1 MRFKDMKQA
10 VGLLYNEWNLGK
22 KECNASGNIC
32 AWIYLMEILE
42 ESEEIIIYKEK
53 GKLIGFCGYS
63 KNGSKKHL
71 IRKIFYKE
79 IKERLYKS
87 KKIKDINALKEYFNN
102 YDYSPKEFENYY
114 DGEISILIVDKDY
127 RGKNIGKKLVLET
140 FNRAKKAKMSKL
152 QILTDEAC
160 NYQFY
165 ENCGLNKV
173 YETIVTNKEYGK
185 LGKIENEKAYIYE
198 KILT

>member
-10 VGLLYNEWNLGK
+10 VELLYNEWNLGK
-22 KECNASGNIC
+22 KECGATGNVC

-42 ESEEIIIYKEK
+42 ESEEIVTYKEK

-63 KNGSKKHL
+63 KNDSKKYF
-71 IRKIFYKE
+71 IRKMLYKK

-87 KKIKDINALKEYFNN
+87 KKIKDNNALKEYYNS

-114 DGEISILIVDKDY
+114 DGEISILIVDKNY
-127 RGKNIGKKLVLET
+127 RGKNIGKKLLIET
-140 FNRAKKAKMSKL
+140 FNRAQKANINKL
-152 QILTDEAC
+152 QILTDESC
-160 NYQFY
+160 NYHFY
-165 ENCGLNKV
+165 ESCGLNKV
-173 YETIVTNKEYGK
+173 YETIIKNKEYDK

-198 KILT
+198 KVLT